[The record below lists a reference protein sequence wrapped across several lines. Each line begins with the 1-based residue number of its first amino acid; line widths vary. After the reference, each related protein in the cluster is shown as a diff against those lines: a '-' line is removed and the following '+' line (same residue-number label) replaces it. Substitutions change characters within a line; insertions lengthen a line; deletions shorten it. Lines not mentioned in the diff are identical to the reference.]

1 MDARFLV
8 SLIVIAVV
16 ALAACREPAQSGFQP
31 AAPAAATTGAT
42 GGREGYDLIPKVYD
56 VPPGRETEIRRLL
69 ANMSYPV
76 SVVTANGAQTQFVHP
91 QVSFTSD
98 RHLVMT
104 APVQYHPAIEAVIKQ
119 LSAAP
124 AAPSSYEVTYWI
136 VRAEAA
142 GKTTIASELN
152 EIATVFDGLSA
163 LGTRSYTMIEHLS
176 ARTTDGNRAVLGGQ
190 IATVTQELTSMPT
203 AVDLD
208 IELQIRPPGAGA
220 PGMLETTLQLK
231 PDVPVVL
238 GDSAA
243 TVTNLNAPAALLLYV
258 VRVRVTP

>member
-8 SLIVIAVV
+8 SLVVIAVV
-16 ALAACREPAQSGFQP
+16 ALAACREPAQPGFQP
-31 AAPAAATTGAT
+31 PAAATAVAGN
-42 GGREGYDLIPKVYD
+42 REGYDLIPKVYD

-69 ANMSYPV
+69 EAMSYPV
-76 SVVTANGAQTQFVHP
+76 SVVTAQGAQTQFVHP

-104 APVQYHPAIEAVIKQ
+104 APVQFHPAIEAIMKQ
-119 LSAAP
+119 LAAAP

-142 GKTTIASELN
+142 AKTTIAPELG
-152 EIATVFDGLSA
+152 EIATVFEGLPG
-163 LGTRSYTMIEHLS
+163 LGTRSYTMLDHLS
-176 ARTTDGNRAVLGGQ
+176 ARTTDGNKAVLGGQ
-190 IATVTQELTSMPT
+190 VATVTQELTSMPT
-203 AVDLD
+203 SVDLA
-208 IELQIRPPGAGA
+208 IEMQIRAPGGTST
-220 PGMLETTLQLK
+220 GMLETTLQLK